1 MKSLHAD
8 VAVIGGG
15 PAGMSAAL
23 AASREGARVLV
34 IERNLFLGGILN
46 QCIHDG
52 FGLFRFGKLL
62 SGPEYAG
69 VFAKEIR
76 VDKNITALLGATV
89 TRVNL
94 QREVYGVSREGRF
107 CCQAGAVV
115 FATGCRERTRGA
127 IAIPGTRP
135 AGIYTAGVVQQLINV
150 SNVAVGKRALIL
162 GSGDIGLIMAR
173 RLTLSGVDVV
183 CVLEKLPYCSGLP
196 RNVYQCLEDYGIPLR
211 LSRTVTE
218 VRGGKRLEGVVAS
231 SVDSQGIP
239 IPGSEYEIPCDT
251 LILSV
256 GLIPENEIAFQMGVT
271 LLPDTNGVVV
281 DNRMETSIPGV
292 FACGNAV
299 YVNDLVDNV
308 SDEGE
313 RAGKWAAA
321 RALGRI
327 PAEPV
332 RVQVQNGAGVRSV
345 TPQSACPGSG
355 LPGDPCR
362 GGMTKN
368 MVCFICPKSC
378 LLSVQEIDDEILVKN
393 NRCDRGAEFAVKELG
408 DPERTL
414 TSTMRVNN
422 GALPLVSIRS
432 ETPVKKTE
440 LKDLVRCF
448 DGMTVDAPVSS
459 GDVLFSAIGKNGV
472 NIIATRSVEEKV
484 LICRQ

>member
-1 MKSLHAD
+1 MKSLRAD
-8 VAVIGGG
+8 VAIIGGG
-15 PAGMSAAL
+15 PAGMAAAL

-62 SGPEYAG
+62 SGPEYAD
-69 VFAKEIR
+69 VFAKEIWA
-76 VDKNITALLGATV
+76 DKNIAALLGAMV
-89 TRVNL
+89 TRVKAG
-94 QREVYGVSREGRF
+94 REVYGVSRDGCF

-135 AGIYTAGVVQQLINV
+135 SGIYTAGVVQQLINV
-150 SNVAVGKRALIL
+150 NNIAVGKRTLIL

-173 RLTLSGVDVV
+173 RLTLSGVDVI

-196 RNVYQCLEDYGIPLR
+196 RNVYQCLEDYGIPLY

-218 VRGGKRLEGVVAS
+218 IRGSKRLESVIVS
-231 SVDSQGIP
+231 SVDPRGVP

-256 GLIPENEIAFQMGVT
+256 GLIPENEIAFQMGAA
-271 LLPDTNGVVV
+271 LLPDTNGVWV
-281 DNRMETSIPGV
+281 DSRMETSVPGA

-321 RALGRI
+321 RALSRI
-327 PAEPV
+327 SSEPV
-332 RVQVQNGAGVRSV
+332 RVPVQNGAGVRSV
-345 TPQSACPGSG
+345 TPQSICT
-355 LPGDPCR
+355 GDEAVIS
-362 GGMTKN
+362 TAKN
-368 MVCFICPKSC
+368 MVCFICPVSC
-378 LLSVQEIDDEILVKN
+378 RLSIQEIDGKIRVKD
-393 NRCDRGAEFAVKELG
+393 NRCRRGAEFAVKELG

-414 TSTMRVNN
+414 TSTIRVNN
-422 GALPLVSIRS
+422 GVLPLVSIRS
-432 ETPVKKTE
+432 ETPVKKAE
-440 LKDLVRCF
+440 LKGLVKRF
-448 DGMTVDAPVSS
+448 DGITVDAPVLS
-459 GDVLFSAIGKNGV
+459 GTVLFSAIGENGV
-472 NIIATRSVEEKV
+472 NIIATRSVERK
-484 LICRQ
+484 Q